1 MSKEMDFSSIARQ
14 IQDGVQLSRLE
25 VESAKKKAADL
36 AWELNKPIRELEEKR
51 LREFQSICKFEE
63 ELFRSSGVVDIFKE
77 LRDQGILTWEDSPS
91 YKTVKKSTVEML
103 LNLLWEESVFGN
115 GGYLSETKVVKISD
129 FKPAFVHISDGQYR
143 YVREL
148 SQNVEFPLNVVK
160 ISYNHNNESFPFESC
175 CCVTAE
181 VKNNKLLV
189 YGSNEIN
196 PYVIGEGID
205 LIKAIEMSLLNP
217 FKETYEVKYD

>member
-14 IQDGVQLSRLE
+14 IQDGVQSSRLE
-25 VESAKKKAADL
+25 AENARKREADL
-36 AWELNKPIRELEEKR
+36 AWELNKPIREIEEKR

-77 LRDQGILTWEDSPS
+77 LRDQGILVWEDSPK
-91 YKTVKKSTVEML
+91 YETVKRSTAEML
-103 LNLLWEESVFGN
+103 LMSLWEETVFGK
-115 GGYLSETKVVKISD
+115 GSDISVTKRVKVSD
-129 FKPAFVHISDGQYR
+129 FTPAYLRISDGQYR

-160 ISYNHNNESFPFESC
+160 ISYNHNSKNFFESC
-175 CCVTAE
+175 CWITAE

-189 YGSNEIN
+189 YGRNKIN
-196 PYVIGEGID
+196 PYIVGEGLD
-205 LIKAIEMSLLNP
+205 LVKAIEMSLLDP
-217 FKETYEVKYD
+217 FEETYEVKYD